1 MIINPSLF
9 LIGSF
14 KINSDYYVSHKQ
26 IYFTQFL
33 YFWLSGQ
40 LTYEADWKK
49 SSCVH
54 CWRVGIVHPFL
65 SMNKAYHIVEKITYL
80 KLILS
85 EGTLGKWILWAP
97 VSTSSMS
104 FLALRAMDTALG
116 AGQALEL
123 PSEFVRG
130 FFRSLPS
137 VLFKFKRWEEK

>member
-1 MIINPSLF
+1 MFILNKFCLH
-9 LIGSF
+9 
-14 KINSDYYVSHKQ
+14 VSHEK
-26 IYFTQFL
+26 IFYSVNF
-33 YFWLSGQ
+33 YIWLSGQ
-40 LTYEADWKK
+40 LWSWLRTI
-49 SSCVH
+49 SCL
-54 CWRVGIVHPFL
+54 CNRRTGSAHPFL

-123 PSEFVRG
+123 PSEYVSG
-130 FFRSLPS
+130 FFRCLPS
-137 VLFKFKRWEEK
+137 VLFKFKRWEEKITQGKKIL

>member
-1 MIINPSLF
+1 MPLVLNCSL
-9 LIGSF
+9 
-14 KINSDYYVSHKQ
+14 KINLDSMYLMRKY
-26 IYFTQFL
+26 ILLFL

-40 LTYEADWKK
+40 LWSWLKK
-49 SSCVH
+49 TSCVH
-54 CWRVGIVHPFL
+54 SWRVGIAHPFL

-123 PSEFVRG
+123 PSEYVSG
-130 FFRSLPS
+130 FFRCLPS